1 MDETLNQVEFRE
13 LSQWQKRDC
22 IGSSA
27 KRSCDNPATIE
38 ATLTLG
44 SVISCVRCC
53 TDDVCKKKAAELA
66 VTQATALHDR
76 GWAR

>member
-1 MDETLNQVEFRE
+1 MDETLNKVEFRE

-44 SVISCVRCC
+44 SVISCVRC
-53 TDDVCKKKAAELA
+53 
-66 VTQATALHDR
+66 
-76 GWAR
+76 